1 VARGL
6 SGGGTAPLFVADGF
20 APLRW
25 IDAGAVIWVG
35 KGTPVRFRVA
45 RATTIPPGT
54 RAPLAVYMGSAPE
67 GYGAIATAAS
77 LARLGADELVRLAR
91 LDLTRLARTPD
102 DARLLELL
110 NRNLLFNHYCGV
122 ARAID
127 DDRLYTVLSRSPAH
141 GPCAVFAERQALLW
155 TLPALTLTD
164 PLLAREALGRMF
176 EQYSDRPGQRWRYI
190 DGGMLAPGF
199 MLDHL
204 VAWALA
210 VDRYVRETND
220 TAITDDPL
228 VQDTL
233 REIDEHV
240 YSRLH
245 PDVFLCETE
254 LMPSGEAADQPYVS
268 YDNVLVWCF
277 ANAIERLWRSA
288 DKETPPRL
296 DDAAEEI
303 SAAFWQRCTVDVDG
317 LPVIGFSTD
326 LLGNT
331 AIYDDPAGSL
341 RLLPCLG
348 FCTEDDP
355 IWSNTIELL
364 HSARYP
370 LWLAGRR
377 FPGHSTRDEPAKP
390 HLAALCADLL
400 THRRGEAVERLTALH
415 LAGGIA
421 ARTFDP
427 DTGRSA
433 DGPHAAAEAGFLAWT
448 ILAHGRKPATNR
460 RGRKR

>member
-1 VARGL
+1 
-6 SGGGTAPLFVADGF
+6 
-20 APLRW
+20 
-25 IDAGAVIWVG
+25 
-35 KGTPVRFRVA
+35 
-45 RATTIPPGT
+45 
-54 RAPLAVYMGSAPE
+54 
-67 GYGAIATAAS
+67 
-77 LARLGADELVRLAR
+77 
-91 LDLTRLARTPD
+91 
-102 DARLLELL
+102 
-110 NRNLLFNHYCGV
+110 
-122 ARAID
+122 
-127 DDRLYTVLSRSPAH
+127 
-141 GPCAVFAERQALLW
+141 
-155 TLPALTLTD
+155 
-164 PLLAREALGRMF
+164 
-176 EQYSDRPGQRWRYI
+176 
-190 DGGMLAPGF
+190 MLAPGF

-277 ANAIERLWRSA
+277 ANASERLWRFA

-341 RLLPCLG
+341 RLLPYLG

-370 LWLAGRR
+370 LWLSGRAH
-377 FPGHSTRDEPAKP
+377 PGHSTRDEPAKP
-390 HLAALCADLL
+390 HFAALCADLL
-400 THRRGEAVERLTALH
+400 TNRRGDAIDRLAALRLT
-415 LAGGIA
+415 GGIA
-421 ARTFDP
+421 TRTFDP

-433 DGPHAAAEAGFLAWT
+433 DGPHAAAEAGFLAWA
-448 ILAHGRKPATNR
+448 ILAKSRKPATN
-460 RGRKR
+460 GKARKR